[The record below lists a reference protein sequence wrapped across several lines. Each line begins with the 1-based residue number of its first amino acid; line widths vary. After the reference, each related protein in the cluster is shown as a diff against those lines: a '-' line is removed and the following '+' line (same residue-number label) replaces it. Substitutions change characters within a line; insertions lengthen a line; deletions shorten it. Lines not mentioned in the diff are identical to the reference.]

1 MTTRTGHENI
11 VHRRIFIAR
20 AIVPAYEPN
29 GAVPVRGPGEKRLY
43 QDDGL
48 ATPEPAQNVVT

>member
-1 MTTRTGHENI
+1 MRTSFTGAYLS
-11 VHRRIFIAR
+11 AR

-43 QDDGL
+43 QDGWL
-48 ATPEPAQNVVT
+48 ATPEPARNVVT